1 MMKLVMLAFLLSL
14 FSIVAQAD
22 GSCELSPGQ
31 SLNQSAMDLCVKAMR
46 GKELLPGERENDGT
60 PVGLLYSCARCL
72 EGVGLSVIDA
82 VKGVAYFAKL
92 LAVDAPKYIWGK
104 TKEGW
109 AAASTYVASLWDD
122 APDAVNGAIAA
133 SDANAE
139 AHSGLMNAAKEY
151 WQAFKDFVKSIGT
164 YLDGQWEEFKCLP
177 ASLQS
182 QVLCKLVFDVFM
194 LVVTP
199 DKIFKGTRYA
209 VQLGVALKGAVE
221 AIKASKLIQEGTLV
235 AKIERVG
242 AVIAAGGEVF
252 KSSTLVRRLGE
263 SRLMQYVNAA
273 GQKIL
278 KFEKRINGQW
288 ISREVML
295 DADTG
300 MILRTT
306 EQGKELLTSAIAHAA
321 GEAGKAKAAVVVVD
335 VNYLGKVNYFKG
347 SAVAG
352 DKYLK
357 AVAKA
362 IKGVI
367 RDEDLAYRYGGDEF
381 LLHLDNVSP
390 QETQAIIAKI
400 NKAVAESPEAREIFN
415 IQRKAMAEQY
425 RAVAGAKSAAELGG
439 EVTAGLGKDQLAMA
453 ESDFPKFQKAYLEA
467 QKSSIQNMSKM
478 RPTVSSGS
486 TMIREGDTAE
496 TVVDRASTQV
506 GKVKGDYKRAL
517 GLDAEKYGSAGGG
530 GAATGS
536 APTMPEALLPDQ

>member
-1 MMKLVMLAFLLSL
+1 MMKLVLVAAL
-14 FSIVAQAD
+14 FCCLGSIAHAD
-22 GSCELSPGQ
+22 GVCAPSPGQ
-31 SLNQSAMDLCVKAMR
+31 ALGQPAMDLCLKAMK
-46 GKELLPGERENDGT
+46 GKELLPGEKENDGT

-82 VKGVAYFAKL
+82 VKGIAYFAKL
-92 LAVDAPKYIWGK
+92 LAVEAPKYIWDK
-104 TKEGW
+104 TKQGW
-109 AAASTYVASLWDD
+109 SAASTYVADWWND
-122 APDAVNGAIAA
+122 APDAVTGAIGA

-164 YLDGQWEEFKCLP
+164 YMDEQWEEFKCLP

-199 DKIFKGTRYA
+199 DKILKGTRWA
-209 VQLGVALKGAVE
+209 AQLGTALKGAVT
-221 AIKASKLIQEGTLV
+221 AIKASKLVQEGTLAV
-235 AKIERVG
+235 KIERIGVAITVG
-242 AVIAAGGEVF
+242 AEAIQ
-252 KSSTLVRRLGE
+252 SSALVRRLGD
-263 SRLMQYVNAA
+263 SRLMEYVNAA

-278 KFEKRINGQW
+278 KFEKRVNGQW
-288 ISREVML
+288 VAREVMR

-306 EQGKELLTSAIAHAA
+306 ETGKDLLTSAVTHAA
-321 GEAGKAKAAVVVVD
+321 GEAGKAKAAIVVVY

-367 RDEDLAYRYGGDEF
+367 RDEDLAFRYGGDEF

-390 QETQAIIAKI
+390 KEAQSIIAKI

-415 IQRKAMAEQY
+415 IQRQAMAEQY
-425 RAVAGAKSAAELGG
+425 RVVSKAKGFAELGA
-439 EVTAGLGKDQLAMA
+439 EVTENLGKDQLALA
-453 ESDFPKFQKAYLEA
+453 EKDFPKFQAAYLEA
-467 QKSSIQNMSKM
+467 QKGAIQNMSKM
-478 RPTVSSGS
+478 RPTVSAGS

-496 TVVDRASTQV
+496 TVVERASKQV

-517 GLDAEKYGSAGGG
+517 GLDAEKYGTAGGE
-530 GAATGS
+530 GAAVGPK
-536 APTMPEALLPDQ
+536 PTMPEALLPD